1 MRPLAILHLLSNRW
15 WTGTAEPVLALA
27 QGLLERRQQVVLGVP
42 AGSQVEDL
50 ARKAGIPLLEGL
62 RLNPRFHPWSWLQ
75 DIGALNTFLRRWRID
90 VLHTHLS
97 HDHWLA
103 LSALALLN
111 PHRRRGPIQVRTV
124 HTLRRPRALSIR
136 WQLQHGAAHLIA
148 VNKTLHHDLVQ
159 TLRVSPARVTA
170 IAGAV
175 DHQRF
180 HPALAGA
187 RIRREFGFGPS
198 VPLVGIVARLAPSRG
213 HLTLIDAFTQVHSAI
228 PAARLL
234 IVGKGEFR
242 PQLEQRV
249 SEVGLA
255 EAVIFT
261 GYREEDL
268 PEVLAALNVSVLM
281 AAGSEGS
288 CRAALEA
295 MAVGKPVIAARV
307 GALQDIVLDGE
318 TGLLIEPHAHT
329 ALAHA
334 ISRLLR
340 APEQAY
346 QMGLRGR
353 QRIERVFARQLQVE
367 EVLQLYRQLCAA
379 QRDSSLT
386 GNG

>member
-1 MRPLAILHLLSNRW
+1 MRPLSILHLLSNRW

-27 QGLLERRQQVVLGVP
+27 QGLLERRQHIVLGVP

-50 ARKAGIPLLEGL
+50 ARKAGIPLLAGL

-75 DIGALNTFLRRWRID
+75 DVGALSTFLRRTRID

-103 LSALALLN
+103 LSAVTLSSQG
-111 PHRRRGPIQVRTV
+111 RSRVPIQVRTV
-124 HTLRRPRALSIR
+124 HALRRPQALSIR

-148 VNKTLHHDLVQ
+148 INQALHHDLVE
-159 TLRVSPARVTA
+159 TLRVSPSDVTA

-180 HPALAGA
+180 HPSLSGA
-187 RIRREFGFGPS
+187 RIRREFGLGSS
-198 VPLVGIVARLAPSRG
+198 VPLVGIVARLAASRG
-213 HLTLIDAFTQVHSAI
+213 HLVLLEAFAQVHTAI

-242 PQLEQRV
+242 PQLEHGIG
-249 SEVGLA
+249 ELGLA

-268 PEVLAALNVSVLM
+268 PEVLAALDVFVLM
-281 AAGSEGS
+281 APGSEGS

-295 MAVGKPVIAARV
+295 MAVGKPVVAARV
-307 GALQDIVLDGE
+307 GALEDIVLDGE
-318 TGLLIEPHAHT
+318 TGLLIEPHART

-340 APEQAY
+340 APEQAD
-346 QMGLRGR
+346 QMGRRGR
-353 QRIERVFARQLQVE
+353 QRIESVFSRQRQVD
-367 EVLQLYRQLCAA
+367 EVLRLYYHLQAT
-379 QRDSSLT
+379 QRFSST
-386 GNG
+386 ARSG